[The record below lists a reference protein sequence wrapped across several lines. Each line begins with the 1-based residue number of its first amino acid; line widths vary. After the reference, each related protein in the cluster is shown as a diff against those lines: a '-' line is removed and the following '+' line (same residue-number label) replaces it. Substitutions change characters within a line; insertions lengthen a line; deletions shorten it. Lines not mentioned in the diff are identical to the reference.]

1 MQRETIVVTGAGHGI
16 GKATAELLAKR
27 DISLVV
33 ADANEERL
41 AVTAEACANGG
52 AEVLAVPFD
61 QRSRESVDE
70 LFDRVQKRF
79 GTVDGLANVVGIYP
93 AERVVEMS
101 DEFWDNVILTNLTG
115 LFYCCRAALARMSE
129 AGGGSIVNVASI
141 RAAVPREGLSAYAAS
156 KGGVEAF
163 SRVLALEAAPHIR
176 VNVVS
181 PGPVVPAPA
190 PARIVPEGSPLPDPA
205 ETVAHGIPLERA
217 AQPTEIAAGIAFLLS
232 PEASFITGQILRIN
246 GGIHMA

>member
-1 MQRETIVVTGAGHGI
+1 MQRETIVVTGARQGI

-52 AEVLAVPFD
+52 GEVLAVPFD

-115 LFYCCRAALARMSE
+115 LFYCCRAALTRMLE
-129 AGGGSIVNVASI
+129 AGGGDIVK
-141 RAAVPREGLSAYAAS
+141 RAA
-156 KGGVEAF
+156 
-163 SRVLALEAAPHIR
+163 
-176 VNVVS
+176 
-181 PGPVVPAPA
+181 
-190 PARIVPEGSPLPDPA
+190 
-205 ETVAHGIPLERA
+205 
-217 AQPTEIAAGIAFLLS
+217 
-232 PEASFITGQILRIN
+232 
-246 GGIHMA
+246 

>member
-1 MQRETIVVTGAGHGI
+1 MQRETIVVTGAGNGI
-16 GKATAELLAKR
+16 GKATAQLLSER
-27 DISLVV
+27 DISLVI

-41 AVTAEACANGG
+41 AVTAEACANRG

-61 QRSRESVDE
+61 QRSRQSVDD
-70 LFDRVQKRF
+70 LFDRVQERF
-79 GTVDGLANVVGIYP
+79 GKVDGLANIVGIYP
-93 AERVVEMS
+93 AERVVDMS

-129 AGGGSIVNVASI
+129 AGSGNIVNVASI
-141 RAAVPREGLSAYAAS
+141 RAAVPREGLAAYSAS

-190 PARIVPEGSPLPDPA
+190 PDRIRPEASPFPDPA
-205 ETVAHGIPLERA
+205 ATAAQRIPLERA